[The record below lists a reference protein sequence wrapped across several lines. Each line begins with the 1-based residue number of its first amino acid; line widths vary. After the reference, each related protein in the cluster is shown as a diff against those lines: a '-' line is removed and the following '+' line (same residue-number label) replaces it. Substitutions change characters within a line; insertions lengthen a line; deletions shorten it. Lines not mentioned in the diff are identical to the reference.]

1 MIETDS
7 KVTEPGVDAPEAAQN
22 EGIGGAI
29 KALIDD
35 GQTLIQAEIA
45 YRKAQATYGLAQAK
59 AIAVLIVLGLA
70 FGFFTLLALVVGL
83 LMALAAYVGVWGALA
98 IVGGVLGVLAG
109 LCLLLAMRRISR
121 AKDALVSGSAEG

>member
-1 MIETDS
+1 MIDNDS
-7 KVTEPGVDAPEAAQN
+7 KVSDPGVEAPGSAPN

-45 YRKAQATYGLAQAK
+45 YRKVQAAYGLAQAK
-59 AIAVLIVLGLA
+59 AIAILIVLGLA

-83 LMALAAYVGVWGALA
+83 LLALSMHFGVWGALA

-109 LCLLLAMRRISR
+109 ICLLLALRKISR
-121 AKDALVSGSAEG
+121 AKAALISGSRG